1 MLRTRKSQRSSL
13 ARQPAGLIEKQG
25 PRKMIEEYSED
36 NVRAELVV
44 QLRES
49 MAKSRA
55 MMLNDKLDAKTRE
68 AWTQKHTNTA
78 QVLNMVLRD
87 SQLKDWEHRLRE
99 MEDRR
104 RRLAGSIKHLEN
116 ESTNGQAASEHQE
129 TNEHTIG
136 NGGS

>member
-1 MLRTRKSQRSSL
+1 MS
-13 ARQPAGLIEKQG
+13 
-25 PRKMIEEYSED
+25 EEESEAD
-36 NVRAELVV
+36 RVRAELVV

-49 MAKSRA
+49 LAKSRA

-87 SQLKDWEHRLRE
+87 SQLKDWERRLRE

-104 RRLAGSIKHLEN
+104 RRLAGSIRRLEA
-116 ESTNGQAASEHQE
+116 ESGADQVAGEHPE
-129 TNEHTIG
+129 TGENRVDDGEF
-136 NGGS
+136 

>member
-1 MLRTRKSQRSSL
+1 MS
-13 ARQPAGLIEKQG
+13 
-25 PRKMIEEYSED
+25 EEESEAD
-36 NVRAELVV
+36 RVRAELVV

-49 MAKSRA
+49 LAKSRA

-87 SQLKDWEHRLRE
+87 SQLKDWERRLRE

-104 RRLAGSIKHLEN
+104 RRLAGSIRRLEAEAGADREHPEVSEN
-116 ESTNGQAASEHQE
+116 RVDDGES
-129 TNEHTIG
+129 
-136 NGGS
+136 

>member
-1 MLRTRKSQRSSL
+1 MVENSSE
-13 ARQPAGLIEKQG
+13 A
-25 PRKMIEEYSED
+25 D

-49 MAKSRA
+49 LAKSRA
-55 MMLNDKLDAKTRE
+55 MMLNEKLDAKTRE

-99 MEDRR
+99 LEDRR
-104 RRLAGSIKHLEN
+104 HRLAGSIKQLEN
-116 ESTNGQAASEHQE
+116 ETATSPAATEHPEPDE
-129 TNEHTIG
+129 TTIE

>member
-1 MLRTRKSQRSSL
+1 MLWIRESL
-13 ARQPAGLIEKQG
+13 VRQPAGLIEKRRR
-25 PRKMIEEYSED
+25 RKMIEEYSED

-49 MAKSRA
+49 LAKSRA

-104 RRLAGSIKHLEN
+104 RRLAGSIKQLEN
-116 ESTNGQAASEHQE
+116 ESTTGQEASEHRE
-129 TNEHTIG
+129 TNENIG